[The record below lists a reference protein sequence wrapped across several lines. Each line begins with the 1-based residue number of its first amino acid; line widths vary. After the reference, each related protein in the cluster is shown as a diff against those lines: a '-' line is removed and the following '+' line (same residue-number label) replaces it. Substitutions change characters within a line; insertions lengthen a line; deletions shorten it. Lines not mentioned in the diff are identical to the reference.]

1 MLHLQGNQ
9 ITGEKNIMTHS
20 VKVGSKCIK
29 LNRLGLEKKASE
41 LGISALWVFEAS
53 DEQLSR
59 RIQIQM
65 CNDKY
70 EEKL

>member
-1 MLHLQGNQ
+1 
-9 ITGEKNIMTHS
+9 MTHS
-20 VKVGSKCIK
+20 VKVGSKGIK
-29 LNRLGLEKKASE
+29 LNRLELEKKASE
-41 LGISALWVFEAS
+41 LSISALWVFEAN

-70 EEKL
+70 EEEL